1 MLSEK
6 EQAGLQYVGGYVLQN
21 LHKKYARK
29 NTTSENQ
36 QAMAILRAGKLEY
49 GYENQKLVSSLSRQA
64 LWTLQSMQK
73 AFFSAQSVILD
84 N

>member
-1 MLSEK
+1 VLSEK

-29 NTTSENQ
+29 NTTENQ

-49 GYENQKLVSSLSRQA
+49 GYENQKLVSSLSRGA
-64 LWTLQSMQK
+64 L
-73 AFFSAQSVILD
+73 
-84 N
+84 